1 MGVFSLEIREA
12 NKADIKS
19 IARVYVDS
27 WRNTY
32 HGFVPK
38 DYLDKLTYEDAEEKW
53 IDFLNNE
60 HEPFI
65 YVSLNDAGDIIGFAS
80 GKTINERNFDGE
92 LYSLY
97 LSKESRGLGIGRQ
110 LISAIARHFKEKGIN
125 SLIVWVM
132 KQNKSGLGFYERMGG
147 KEYIHRT
154 SMFGGTIVED
164 VAYGWKDI
172 SALCM
177 E

>member
-1 MGVFSLEIREA
+1 MLFRSEIPLI
-12 NKADIKS
+12 NS
-19 IARVYVDS
+19 
-27 WRNTY
+27 
-32 HGFVPK
+32 
-38 DYLDKLTYEDAEEKW
+38 
-53 IDFLNNE
+53 
-60 HEPFI
+60 
-65 YVSLNDAGDIIGFAS
+65 FAS
-80 GKTINERNFDGE
+80 GKTIDERNFDAE

-132 KQNKSGLGFYERMGG
+132 KQIKSGLGFYERMGG
-147 KEYIHRT
+147 KDYIHRT
-154 SMFGGTIVED
+154 SMFGGTIVDD

-177 E
+177 EWIFCIYTEKSVIVNVTKYY